1 MKSTSN
7 TSDESF
13 LLRDLKDVRFLLELI
28 EKEGNDLEDMLRN
41 LFFFL

>member
-7 TSDESF
+7 TSNESF

-28 EKEGNDLEDMLRN
+28 EKKGNDLEDMFRN